1 MRPNY
6 VLKVG
11 PETFNPD
18 TVDGV
23 VSIEVNL
30 SMGLPIDSVEAL
42 LVGGRDFSF
51 KKDDPVAVQL
61 GYDENFVPA
70 FIGFVDNVEHGISR
84 VRLTALGHS
93 LLLLRLRLN
102 RVYLNQTA
110 GGIVRNLAQEAGVKV
125 KEAADGISFPMYVI
139 DDGLNGYEHV
149 LRLAERCNFDVYV
162 TDDGQLVFKEF
173 GGGRTH
179 TLEYGR
185 DILQVEGADFVP
197 AYAGAT
203 VYGESPSSVRGAETF
218 HWLTKQEVKGEAG
231 SGPPLVIQD
240 PVIRSRETAERVA
253 SAELNRLQY
262 TFAAVIETV
271 GRPEIKLGD
280 AVAIKSLNDPAI
292 NGEFQVR
299 VVRHYL
305 SKTKGFTSRI
315 SCWRKG

>member
-11 PETFNPD
+11 SETFNPD

-23 VSIEVNL
+23 ISIEVSLNV
-30 SMGLPIDSVEAL
+30 GLPIDSVEAL
-42 LVGGRDFSF
+42 LAGGKDFSF
-51 KKDDPVAVQL
+51 KKDDPVTVQL
-61 GYDENFVPA
+61 GYDENLVPT
-70 FIGFVDNVEHGISR
+70 FSGFVDNVEHGISR
-84 VRLTALGHS
+84 VRLTVLGHS
-93 LLLLRLRLN
+93 LRLLRLRLN

-125 KEAADGISFPMYVI
+125 KEAADGISFPMYVV
-139 DDGLNGYEHV
+139 DDSVNGYERI
-149 LRLAERCNFDVYV
+149 LRLAERCNFDVYM
-162 TDDGQLVFKEF
+162 TDDGQLVFKEY

-179 TLEYGR
+179 TLEFGR
-185 DILQVEGADFVP
+185 EIIQVEGADLVP
-197 AYAGAT
+197 AYTGASI
-203 VYGESPSSVRGAETF
+203 YGESPASVKGAETF

-231 SGPPLVIQD
+231 SGAPLIIQD

-253 SAELNRLQY
+253 RAKLNRLQY
-262 TFAAVIETV
+262 TFVAAIEVV
-271 GRPEIKLGD
+271 GSPEIRLGD
-280 AVAIKSLNDPAI
+280 AVAIRGLPDSTI

-299 VVRHYL
+299 GVRHYL